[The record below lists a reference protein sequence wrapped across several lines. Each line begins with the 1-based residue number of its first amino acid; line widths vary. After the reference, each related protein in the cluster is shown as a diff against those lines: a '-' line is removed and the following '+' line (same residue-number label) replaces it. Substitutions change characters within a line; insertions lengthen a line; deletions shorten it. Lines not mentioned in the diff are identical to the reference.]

1 MPYSPQPAP
10 SGQQSHP
17 FALHLFELRPLTPP
31 STAQSP
37 VKVHSRLKIVVGAG
51 CALLVFGLGVTVDG
65 GGKKA
70 ADVPLCY
77 ETAGCKQ
84 GTKAG

>member
-17 FALHLFELRPLTPP
+17 LVLHLFEIRPLTPP
-31 STAQSP
+31 STARST
-37 VKVHSRLKIVVGAG
+37 VKAHSRLKIVVGAG

-77 ETAGCKQ
+77 EAAGCKQ